1 MTDRIKEIEAR
12 LAGNKWIFADDARY
26 LLDRVR
32 ELDRD
37 SAAAKAVNEH
47 LEKAI
52 YRDTLPVEFAK
63 LTADNERLTGEVK
76 RLCDT
81 LTTIAD
87 RNFEDEETAAAYAK
101 TSVMISLMGRTSG
114 EEG

>member
-1 MTDRIKEIEAR
+1 MNHCIIHDCLSAGPCR
-12 LAGNKWIFADDARY
+12 LCDEVIHHDPGTAPRGCQ
-26 LLDRVR
+26 
-32 ELDRD
+32 
-37 SAAAKAVNEH
+37 SC
-47 LEKAI
+47 
-52 YRDTLPVEFAK
+52 AK
-63 LTADNERLTGEVK
+63 LRAENERLTGEVK